1 MIINSSLVQSP
12 VRDVYIK
19 GSSLLPLRLLRK
31 MRKSSHIN
39 GRIVESPLVYRLLDS
54 DAKKILDLGCYGS
67 AIALSLASL
76 GFEVTAIDLREY
88 PFKHPNLKSIHGDF
102 FYNNFSN
109 NCFDAVTC
117 ISMLEHINSSKK
129 RFMQEILRVL
139 KKGGQC
145 LLSFPTKVPSSDFIP
160 KEKIPEL
167 LQGFKV
173 RRKIVFHKNQ
183 NVWICVESHADSES
197 AVVFYD
203 LKKK

>member
-1 MIINSSLVQSP
+1 MIINSFLVQSP
-12 VRDVYIK
+12 VRDVYSR
-19 GSSLLPLRLLRK
+19 GSTLLPLRLLMKTRK
-31 MRKSSHIN
+31 KIHVN
-39 GRIVESPLVYRLLDS
+39 ARIVENPLVYRLLDS

-76 GFEVTAIDLREY
+76 GFEVTAVDLRGY
-88 PFKHPNLKSIHGDF
+88 PFEHPNLRSIHGDF
-102 FYNNFSN
+102 FRINFSN

-117 ISMLEHINSSKK
+117 ISMLEHIKGSKK
-129 RFMQEILRVL
+129 RLMQEILRVL

-160 KEKIPEL
+160 KEQIPEL
-167 LQGFKV
+167 LQGFKI
-173 RRKIVFHKNQ
+173 RRKIVFYKNQ
-183 NVWICVESHADSES
+183 DVWACVESHANSES